1 MFNGKKIVL
10 LLCAAVMLVA
20 AGCSGSPAAPAA
32 PAAAQSGGAAP
43 ADAEWKWERRVEF
56 ICPWGAGGGA
66 DTTLRTFAAAFEKE
80 IGQPVVINN
89 KAGAGGVTGVDFAA
103 QQPADGYT
111 WFLNTQSTIL
121 AQLTG
126 ATDVKV
132 YENCVPV
139 TRLVHDTN
147 IIVTGK
153 DSPYNNLTE
162 LKAYIEEHPGEVKSG
177 CMAIT
182 GLDGLTVKL
191 TFDGKVEPV
200 AYSEG
205 AQLNADLMG
214 GHMQLGCVGPAEVM
228 GLLESGD
235 LKTIVVCSENR
246 MTLPVFE
253 NVECTG
259 ELGVESYYGPARG
272 MMCAPGT
279 PEAAI
284 RAFEAA
290 AEKAVASEEF
300 QSWAKTQGLDQRPG
314 YMGVDDYKAWWDGQ
328 YEGLKALL

>member
-1 MFNGKKIVL
+1 MLKGKRLVS
-10 LLCAAVMLVA
+10 LLCASALMLAA
-20 AGCSGSPAAPAA
+20 AGCASNKQPVAVANG
-32 PAAAQSGGAAP
+32 
-43 ADAEWKWERRVEF
+43 EWKWERRVEF

-89 KAGAGGVTGVDFAA
+89 KSGAGGVTGVDFAI

-132 YENCVPV
+132 YENSVPV
-139 TRLVHDTN
+139 SRLVHDTN
-147 IIVTGK
+147 IIVASK
-153 DSPYNNLTE
+153 NAPYNNLTE
-162 LKAYIEEHPGEVKSG
+162 LLAYIEEHPSEIKAG

-182 GLDGLTVKL
+182 GLDGLTIKL

-200 AYSEG
+200 AYTEG

-235 LKTIVVCSENR
+235 LKTIVVVSENR
-246 MTLPVFE
+246 MTLPVLKDI
-253 NVECTG
+253 ECTG
-259 ELGVESYYGPARG
+259 ELGVKSFYGPARG
-272 MMCAPGT
+272 MFCAPGT

-284 RAFEAA
+284 KAFEEAA
-290 AEKAVASEEF
+290 KKAVESEEF

-314 YMGVDDYKAWWDGQ
+314 YLGSAEYKTWWDAE
-328 YEGLKALL
+328 YEGLKSLL